1 MVYHHK
7 KYCMGEATGA
17 TGALRQEIQLSEVNE
32 EWNDDF
38 YLSSRFLSLQHITFS
53 ERQTCFTDSTHKETD
68 QVKRPNEKKVT
79 TLQEILKL
87 TVIFIPHGH
96 WNGSWAKLELLMP

>member
-1 MVYHHK
+1 MAYHHK
-7 KYCMGEATGA
+7 KYCKGEATGVTGA
-17 TGALRQEIQLSEVNE
+17 TGALWQEIQLSEVSE

-68 QVKRPNEKKVT
+68 
-79 TLQEILKL
+79 
-87 TVIFIPHGH
+87 
-96 WNGSWAKLELLMP
+96 

>member
-1 MVYHHK
+1 M
-7 KYCMGEATGA
+7 
-17 TGALRQEIQLSEVNE
+17 ALQQVIQRSEVSE

-38 YLSSRFLSLQHITFS
+38 YLSARFLSLQRTTVS

-87 TVIFIPHGH
+87 TVIFVPHGH
-96 WNGSWAKLELLMP
+96 WNGS